1 MCYCHQVA
9 LVTTEFGHQ
18 GPAYGKRPKSII
30 NKLNKLD
37 ATRSFIYVK
46 YDDRQ
51 TDTPNKYQIIINQQ
65 S

>member
-1 MCYCHQVA
+1 
-9 LVTTEFGHQ
+9 VTTEFGHQ